1 MIDAIKNNSVLHVG
15 IPLDETLRMA
25 TLYPARA
32 IGADNELGTIEAGKI
47 ANIASFD
54 KDFNPCNKHLVNGI
68 EITDN

>member
-1 MIDAIKNNSVLHVG
+1 MWS

-32 IGADNELGTIEAGKI
+32 IGIEKELGTIESGKI
-47 ANIASFD
+47 ANLASFD
-54 KDFNPCNKHLVNGI
+54 KDFNLCTTFVNGI

>member
-1 MIDAIKNNSVLHVG
+1 
-15 IPLDETLRMA
+15 PLDETLRMA

-32 IGADNELGTIEAGKI
+32 IGADNELGKIEAGKI

-54 KDFNPCNKHLVNGI
+54 KDFNLCTTFVNGI